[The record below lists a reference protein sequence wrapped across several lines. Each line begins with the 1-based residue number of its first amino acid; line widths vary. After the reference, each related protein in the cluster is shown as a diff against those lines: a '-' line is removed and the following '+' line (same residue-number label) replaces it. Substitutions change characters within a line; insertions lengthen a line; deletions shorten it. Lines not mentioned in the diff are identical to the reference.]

1 MAAPSAV
8 AAKKAGRA
16 VITHGAFRN
25 AIASFMIAA
34 RVFSWCAASRL
45 GREAPARAPAPA
57 EMLLSTEIRDLRAA
71 FDRNPRSA
79 QGARGLA
86 SRARAPCQSMSASH
100 ASIASMPS
108 ASPAAGSVSRP
119 A

>member
-45 GREAPARAPAPA
+45 GREAPACAPAPA
-57 EMLLSTEIRDLRAA
+57 EVLLSIEIRDFRAA

-79 QGARGLA
+79 QGARGLTP
-86 SRARAPCQSMSASH
+86 RAPRVRA
-100 ASIASMPS
+100 
-108 ASPAAGSVSRP
+108 
-119 A
+119 